1 MSSPDS
7 HTTDASQWVVDQ
19 IQVELD
25 DALAKLERY
34 IEHSEE
40 TEQLQECAEAL
51 KNTENVCLMTG
62 MDAQAVLSAEL
73 YNLSSQHLEQPE
85 KNTEQILGI
94 LSEGVLTL
102 RASLGTAGGDAIFIK
117 LTPRVNNIRALT
129 EQPLASESDLF
140 QPDIISGLQS
150 FSRTF
155 RATLDSAVLR
165 KIRTLYQRS
174 ALILMRDGLPD
185 TTLNDLQKVFKL
197 LYQRGGTAYLSAIA
211 FTCLAL
217 LEKISAG
224 DLEFELALRQQFK
237 RVDEVLKKLIAGG
250 DHEDL
255 GLLKNLL
262 FYLAISGGDQ
272 AAGTRTLK
280 FFKLEK
286 FAQSALEINAGSLN
300 QVDATLLEP
309 VVDALSADIAQAKT
323 ALEDALTGQLDF
335 GETKRLLNILITRMG
350 DTLAMVGIEDAQTTA
365 AEVSNAV
372 RSWKSIDTIE
382 KISDEDLSLVADA
395 LVRLEVRLKSLTSS
409 HSSDSIE
416 NIDSASEVG
425 DARQMLLDQGRMSV
439 ERSKA
444 DINDYMSRDFDSH
457 ALEKVPVYLTELEGA
472 LRFYPLDRLANIAI
486 SVRKYIQHELLEKRV
501 APEPEPIDL
510 LADVIVSIDYYLEC
524 LEQDASFNLA
534 FLIDKAE
541 ENCATIGYPAEAPD
555 FESPIAASTD
565 ISEDEQ
571 EAIAVDIESE
581 APVESAPEAV
591 AEVEVEVE
599 VEVEPESDAAL
610 EPEAEAETDTSD
622 DDDEITSIFIEEL
635 EEVVPQAIGYL
646 QKWSDSNDEN
656 ALEDLRRA
664 FHTLKGGAR
673 MIGASTIG
681 ELSWALED
689 LLNQVA
695 SGLLSADPE
704 IYEVSGAA
712 LQSYPALVEQLKAG
726 QGENELEDIAELRNK
741 ADLLSRPKAT
751 KEEVSELPDNDSL
764 TSIYAEEARKHR
776 AAIVQEIVQEIS
788 TSKDEGASGLPT
800 DALVRAFQVLIEG
813 AYTSEL
819 PVLAEDLEPLLKL
832 CRHYILLNEPM
843 PDSFTSILGLW
854 AKAFDETLDQLS
866 KTGLYKPDILD
877 STSEQSRA
885 LLKSEEARTADD
897 FAHNRERR
905 FQPLHR
911 VMAEEL
917 NNLISADQTLL
928 NWKNGNLSQGDIAGV
943 LEDLNT
949 LNEISTLC
957 IVDELSLYSA
967 ALSDAINNNADQET
981 IDSETYD
988 SLQESY
994 DLLLAM
1000 LDSVAS
1006 WQVIATPSQEN
1017 LQNLAALAGLELG
1030 ATEVEPTETPIEDVD
1045 ETFGSGADSLE
1056 PIDSLEAID
1065 SPEPTESN
1073 ELEETSAEVEVEAET
1088 ESASE
1093 AVATKEKSSPYVD
1106 DDFQDELMETFLEE
1120 AEDLLNDI
1128 SATLTS
1134 WRTEPDDFS
1143 HADSL
1148 HRALHTL
1155 KGGARLSGME
1165 ALGSAAHDFESY
1177 SLDHQVARNANPEFF
1192 DQSMARYDSLMEMV
1206 EQARSGELIEEPTE
1220 ADAPSDTVE
1229 PESVTITPIVEP
1241 PAPAP
1246 KEADVFDE
1254 ALASGSE
1261 SEASASTAPISSLEG
1276 AFKVQEQE
1284 KSDTTEPLRETADN
1298 RVEMVRLRAPDL
1310 DEIINLSGESTV
1322 FRTRVEAEVTSLN
1335 NTIGELENTI
1345 DRIQMLARRLDVE
1358 TQAQIVFRKEQIA
1371 ESEFPKDFDPL
1382 EMDRYSMLQ
1391 QLSRQLNESASDL
1404 RDLRG
1409 TLSSN
1414 NSDTL
1419 TLLTQTSRLQSELN
1433 DRLIRTRMVPF
1444 GRLMPRLQR
1453 MTRQIATELEKKVQL
1468 HTGVLEGELDRNV
1481 LDQILPALEH
1491 VLRNAIDHG
1500 IETTEERLEL
1510 NKDPAG
1516 RIGLEVQRD
1525 GAQVVIKIADDGRG
1539 INLEK
1544 VKQRALDNGLI
1555 DANQAATMQDAE
1567 IADLIFMPGFS
1578 TAESLTE
1585 ISGRGVGMD
1594 IVRSIVSQLGGTVEV
1609 GSKSGVGS
1617 TFFLRI
1623 PFTLSVNRALMIS
1636 IEDNNYALPLSSLEA
1651 LARVPREELDS
1662 YYEEDDKYLS
1672 YGNHK
1677 YRVMYLGEILKTAT
1691 RPPTDSLT
1699 DRTVPLALFRSGEYS
1714 VAAQVDEIYGSQ
1726 EIVVKSLG
1734 HPFSNIP
1741 GVSGAAIMGDG
1752 TVLVTLDMFTLMSKT
1767 DHSSLGGQPQIENRE
1782 LVEEEK
1788 TEILVVDDSVTVR
1801 KVTSRF
1807 LKREGFAV
1815 TLARD
1820 GVEALQMIN
1829 EHIPDLI
1836 ILDVEMPNMDGFEL
1850 ISILRSNERFE
1861 DIPVILITSRTGEKH
1876 RQRGL
1881 ELGAQRYFGKPYRE
1895 DEIMLAIG
1903 ELTGSQGSKN

>member
-1 MSSPDS
+1 MSSSDS
-7 HTTDASQWVVDQ
+7 HTTDASQWVVTQ

-25 DALAKLERY
+25 EALTKLERY
-34 IEHSEE
+34 IEYPEE

-51 KNTENVCLMTG
+51 KNTENVCLMTN

-73 YNLSSQHLEQPE
+73 HDLSNRHLENPD
-85 KNTEQILGI
+85 KNRDQILGI
-94 LSEGVLTL
+94 ISEGVLTL
-102 RASLGTAGGDAIFIK
+102 RASLDTAGGDAIFIK

-129 EQPLASESDLF
+129 EQPLASESELF
-140 QPDIISGLQS
+140 QPDMAAGLQS

-155 RATLDSAVLR
+155 SETLDSAIMR

-174 ALILMRDGLPD
+174 ALVLMRDGLTD
-185 TTLNDLQKVFKL
+185 TILNDLQKVFKL
-197 LYQRGGTAYLSAIA
+197 LYQRGGTAYLSAVA
-211 FTCLAL
+211 FTFLAL
-217 LEKISAG
+217 LEKIAAE
-224 DLEFELALRQQFK
+224 DLQFELALRQQFK

-250 DHEDL
+250 DHEDW
-255 GLLKNLL
+255 GLQKNLL
-262 FYLAISGGDQ
+262 FYLAISDGEQ
-272 AAGTRTLK
+272 PAGTRTLN
-280 FFKLEK
+280 FFKLQN
-286 FAQSALEINAGSLN
+286 FAKTAQEINTGS
-300 QVDATLLEP
+300 VAHFDAALLEP
-309 VVDALSADIAQAKT
+309 VVDALSANITQAKT

-335 GETKRLLNILITRMG
+335 GETKRLLDILITRMG
-350 DTLAMVGIEDAQTTA
+350 DTLAMIGIEDAQATA
-365 AEVSNAV
+365 AEVSNTV
-372 RSWKSIDTIE
+372 RSWKSIDSIE
-382 KISDEDLSLVADA
+382 KISDEDLSTVADA

-409 HSSDSIE
+409 HSSASNE

-425 DARQMLLDQGRMSV
+425 DARQMLLNQGRLSV

-472 LRFYPLDRLANIAI
+472 LRFYPLDRLANIAV
-486 SVRKYIQHELLEKRV
+486 SVRSYIQFELLEKRV
-501 APEPEPIDL
+501 TPDPEPIDL
-510 LADVIVSIDYYLEC
+510 LADIIVSIDYYLEC
-524 LEQDASFNLA
+524 LEQDASFNLG

-541 ENCATIGYPAEAPD
+541 ENCAFIGYPAQSPD
-555 FESPIAASTD
+555 IELAVPPPTD
-565 ISEDEQ
+565 ITEEEIENEGAIKLEKTAEPVPEPEPELLEDAQGDPEDE
-571 EAIAVDIESE
+571 IV
-581 APVESAPEAV
+581 
-591 AEVEVEVE
+591 
-599 VEVEPESDAAL
+599 
-610 EPEAEAETDTSD
+610 
-622 DDDEITSIFIEEL
+622 SIFIEEL
-635 EEVVPQAIGYL
+635 EEVVPDAMENL
-646 QKWSDSNDEN
+646 QKWSEHNDEN
-656 ALEDLRRA
+656 ALQDLRHA
-664 FHTLKGGAR
+664 FQTLKGGAR
-673 MIGASTIG
+673 MIGATTIG
-681 ELSWALED
+681 ELSWALES
-689 LLNQVA
+689 LLNQVTN
-695 SGLLSADPE
+695 GLVSAATE
-704 IYEVSGAA
+704 IYEVSDAA
-712 LQSYPALVEQLKAG
+712 LKSYPALIEQLKVG
-726 QGENELEDIAELRNK
+726 QGESEPENIAELRQN
-741 ADLLSRPKAT
+741 ADRLSRPEAA
-751 KEEVSELPDNDSL
+751 EDAVPEQAGSASL
-764 TSIYAEEARKHR
+764 TSIYAEEAKQHR
-776 AAIVQEIVQEIS
+776 ASIVHEVS
-788 TSKDEGASGLPT
+788 TSKNSESNGSPT
-800 DALVRAFQVLIEG
+800 DSMARAFQVLIEG

-819 PVLAEDLEPLLKL
+819 PKLAKDLEPILKL
-832 CRHYILLNEPM
+832 CRHYTLLGESM
-843 PDSFTSILGLW
+843 PDAFVSLLGLW
-854 AKAFDETLDQLS
+854 AKSFDEALDQLS
-866 KTGLYKPDILD
+866 RGGVFEPQLMA
-877 STSEQSRA
+877 SVSQEFRA
-885 LLKSEEARTADD
+885 LLESEEARIADD
-897 FAHNRERR
+897 FSQNRERR

-917 NNLISADQTLL
+917 SYLLSADQSFLRWREGEVADTE
-928 NWKNGNLSQGDIAGV
+928 KTGILS
-943 LEDLNT
+943 DLNT

-957 IVDELSLYSA
+957 KVDELSEYSFALSA
-967 ALSDAINNNADQET
+967 AIQAKIDQESIT
-981 IDSETYD
+981 AETYET
-988 SLQESY
+988 LHQGY
-994 DLLLAM
+994 DLLLGM

-1006 WQVIATPSQEN
+1006 WQVISTPSEES
-1017 LQNLAALAGLELG
+1017 LQNLSRLAGLERAG
-1030 ATEVEPTETPIEDVD
+1030 PEPEPAIADVD
-1045 ETFGSGADSLE
+1045 QEFGVGTESLE
-1056 PIDSLEAID
+1056 PLNSPELID
-1065 SPEPTESN
+1065 SPEPQKSPEAN
-1073 ELEETSAEVEVEAET
+1073 EVE
-1088 ESASE
+1088 SISE
-1093 AVATKEKSSPYVD
+1093 PGAAPKKSSAYVD

-1134 WRTEPDDFS
+1134 WRSEPDDFS

-1177 SLDHQVARNANPEFF
+1177 SLDHQVARNANSEFF
-1192 DQSMARYDSLMEMV
+1192 DESMARYDILMGMV
-1206 EQARSGELIEEPTE
+1206 EMARSGEPIDASSPPAAASDE
-1220 ADAPSDTVE
+1220 AAS
-1229 PESVTITPIVEP
+1229 ESVIITPIADE
-1241 PAPAP
+1241 PAPAQ
-1246 KEADVFDE
+1246 KDSESFDE
-1254 ALASGSE
+1254 VSDSTLSAEPEVKAPSE
-1261 SEASASTAPISSLEG
+1261 KSASLEG
-1276 AFKVQEQE
+1276 AFKAQEQE
-1284 KSDTTEPLRETADN
+1284 KSNTDEPLRGSAEN

-1335 NTIGELENTI
+1335 NTITELENTI

-1371 ESEFPKDFDPL
+1371 DSEDPKNFDPL

-1409 TLSSN
+1409 SLSSS

-1453 MTRQIATELEKKVQL
+1453 MTRQIATALEKKVQL

-1500 IETTEERLEL
+1500 IETTEARLEAG
-1510 NKDPAG
+1510 KEPSG

-1525 GAQVVIKIADDGRG
+1525 GAQVVIKIADDGQG
-1539 INLEK
+1539 INLER
-1544 VKQRALDNGLI
+1544 VKQRALEKGLI
-1555 DANQAATMQDAE
+1555 NQAQASSMQDAD

-1585 ISGRGVGMD
+1585 ISGRGVGMN

-1636 IEDNNYALPLSSLEA
+1636 IDENKYALPLSSLEA
-1651 LARVPREELDS
+1651 LARVPKQELDS

-1672 YGNHK
+1672 YGNHR
-1677 YRVMYLGEILKTAT
+1677 YRVMYLGEILKTSK
-1691 RPPTDSLT
+1691 RPPTESLT
-1699 DRTVPLALFRSGEYS
+1699 DRTVPLALFRSGEFS
-1714 VAAQVDEIYGSQ
+1714 VAAQVDEIFGSQ

-1734 HPFSNIP
+1734 HPFNNIP

-1752 TVLVTLDMFTLMSKT
+1752 TVLVTLDMFTLMSKV
-1767 DHSSLGGQPQIENRE
+1767 DHSSLGDQPQIDNRE
-1782 LVEEEK
+1782 LIEEEQ
-1788 TEILVVDDSVTVR
+1788 TQILVVDDSVTVR

-1807 LKREGFAV
+1807 LKHEGFAV
-1815 TLARD
+1815 SLARD
-1820 GVEALQMIN
+1820 GVEALKMIN
-1829 EHIPDLI
+1829 EYIPDLI

-1895 DEIMLAIG
+1895 EEIMVAIG
-1903 ELTGSQGSKN
+1903 ELTDFQGSNS

>member
-1 MSSPDS
+1 MPSTDS

-34 IEHSEE
+34 IKRSEE
-40 TEQLQECAEAL
+40 IEQLQECAEVL
-51 KNTENVCLMTG
+51 KNTGNVCLMAG
-62 MDAQAVLSAEL
+62 MDAQALLSAEL
-73 YNLSSQHLEQPE
+73 CNLSNQHLEQPE

-94 LSEGVLTL
+94 LSEGVVTL
-102 RASLGTAGGDAIFIK
+102 RAFLDTAGGDAIFIK
-117 LTPRVNNIRALT
+117 LTPPVNNIRALI

-155 RATLDSAVLR
+155 SATLDSAVLR

-174 ALILMRDGLPD
+174 ALVLMRDGLPD
-185 TTLNDLQKVFKL
+185 TTLNELQKVFKL

-224 DLEFELALRQQFK
+224 DLKFELALRQQFK

-250 DHEDL
+250 DHEDS

-286 FAQSALEINAGSLN
+286 FAQTALEINTGSLN
-300 QVDATLLEP
+300 LVDARSLEP
-309 VVDALSADIAQAKT
+309 VVEALSADIAQANT

-365 AEVSNAV
+365 AEVSNVV

-382 KISDEDLSLVADA
+382 EISDEDLSLVTDA

-425 DARQMLLDQGRMSV
+425 DARQTLLDQGRISV

-457 ALEKVPVYLTELEGA
+457 ALEKVPIYLTELEGA

-486 SVRKYIQHELLEKRV
+486 SVRKYVQHELLEKRV
-501 APEPEPIDL
+501 APELEPIDL
-510 LADVIVSIDYYLEC
+510 LADIIVSIDYYLEC
-524 LEQDASFNLA
+524 LKQDASFNLA

-541 ENCATIGYPAEAPD
+541 EKCATIGYPAEVPN
-555 FESPIAASTD
+555 FESPIAASAE
-565 ISEDEQ
+565 ISEDERA
-571 EAIAVDIESE
+571 AIAVDIEPE
-581 APVESAPEAV
+581 TPVESAPEA
-591 AEVEVEVE
+591 
-599 VEVEPESDAAL
+599 L
-610 EPEAEAETDTSD
+610 
-622 DDDEITSIFIEEL
+622 
-635 EEVVPQAIGYL
+635 
-646 QKWSDSNDEN
+646 
-656 ALEDLRRA
+656 
-664 FHTLKGGAR
+664 
-673 MIGASTIG
+673 
-681 ELSWALED
+681 
-689 LLNQVA
+689 
-695 SGLLSADPE
+695 
-704 IYEVSGAA
+704 
-712 LQSYPALVEQLKAG
+712 
-726 QGENELEDIAELRNK
+726 
-741 ADLLSRPKAT
+741 
-751 KEEVSELPDNDSL
+751 
-764 TSIYAEEARKHR
+764 
-776 AAIVQEIVQEIS
+776 
-788 TSKDEGASGLPT
+788 
-800 DALVRAFQVLIEG
+800 
-813 AYTSEL
+813 
-819 PVLAEDLEPLLKL
+819 
-832 CRHYILLNEPM
+832 
-843 PDSFTSILGLW
+843 
-854 AKAFDETLDQLS
+854 
-866 KTGLYKPDILD
+866 
-877 STSEQSRA
+877 
-885 LLKSEEARTADD
+885 
-897 FAHNRERR
+897 
-905 FQPLHR
+905 
-911 VMAEEL
+911 
-917 NNLISADQTLL
+917 
-928 NWKNGNLSQGDIAGV
+928 
-943 LEDLNT
+943 
-949 LNEISTLC
+949 
-957 IVDELSLYSA
+957 
-967 ALSDAINNNADQET
+967 
-981 IDSETYD
+981 
-988 SLQESY
+988 
-994 DLLLAM
+994 
-1000 LDSVAS
+1000 
-1006 WQVIATPSQEN
+1006 
-1017 LQNLAALAGLELG
+1017 
-1030 ATEVEPTETPIEDVD
+1030 
-1045 ETFGSGADSLE
+1045 
-1056 PIDSLEAID
+1056 
-1065 SPEPTESN
+1065 
-1073 ELEETSAEVEVEAET
+1073 VEVEAET

-1093 AVATKEKSSPYVD
+1093 AVATEQTSSPYVD
-1106 DDFQDELMETFLEE
+1106 DDFQDELMATFLEE
-1120 AEDLLNDI
+1120 AEDLLNEI
-1128 SATLTS
+1128 STTLTS
-1134 WRTEPDDFS
+1134 WRNEPDDFS
-1143 HADSL
+1143 HAESL
-1148 HRALHTL
+1148 HRALHTI

-1177 SLDHQVARNANPEFF
+1177 SLDHQVARNANTEFF
-1192 DQSMARYDSLMEMV
+1192 DQSMARYDSLMGMV
-1206 EQARSGELIEEPTE
+1206 EKARSGELIEELTGANAPT
-1220 ADAPSDTVE
+1220 DTIE
-1229 PESVTITPIVEP
+1229 PESVIITPIVEP
-1241 PAPAP
+1241 PAPTP

-1261 SEASASTAPISSLEG
+1261 PETSASAAPISSLEG
-1276 AFKVQEQE
+1276 AFKIQEQE

-1298 RVEMVRLRAPDL
+1298 RAEVVRLSASDL

-1322 FRTRVEAEVTSLN
+1322 FRTRVEAEVTNLN

-1358 TQAQIVFRKEQIA
+1358 TQAQIVFRKEKIA
-1371 ESEFPKDFDPL
+1371 EAEFPKDFDPL

-1419 TLLTQTSRLQSELN
+1419 SLLTQTSRLQSELN

-1444 GRLMPRLQR
+1444 GRLIPRLQR

-1481 LDQILPALEH
+1481 LNQILPALEH

-1500 IETTEERLEL
+1500 IETNEERLEL

-1516 RIGLEVQRD
+1516 RIRLEVQRD

-1539 INLEK
+1539 INLDK
-1544 VKQRALDNGLI
+1544 VKQRALANGFI

-1578 TAESLTE
+1578 TAESLTK

-1594 IVRSIVSQLGGTVEV
+1594 IVRSIVSQLGGKVEV

-1651 LARVPREELDS
+1651 LARVSKEELDS

-1677 YRVMYLGEILKTAT
+1677 YRVMYLGEILKIAT

-1699 DRTVPLALFRSGEYS
+1699 NRTVPLALFRSGEYS

-1767 DHSSLGGQPQIENRE
+1767 DHSSLGRQPQIENRG

-1788 TEILVVDDSVTVR
+1788 TEILVVDDSVTIR
-1801 KVTSRF
+1801 KVTTRF

-1903 ELTGSQGSKN
+1903 ELTGSQGSEN